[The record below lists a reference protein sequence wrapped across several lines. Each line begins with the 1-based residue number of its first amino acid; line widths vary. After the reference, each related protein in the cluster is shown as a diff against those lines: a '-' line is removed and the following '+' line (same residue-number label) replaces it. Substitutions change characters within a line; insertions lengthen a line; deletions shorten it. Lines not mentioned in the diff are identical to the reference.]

1 MRKCDII
8 SYLYQLIIGFYWV
21 LLVSLYYLK
30 KRGRKKKKKKNQLLT
45 ARSWPGTVSQA
56 LVLLQAA
63 WHSQVMN
70 NFK

>member
-30 KRGRKKKKKKNQLLT
+30 KRGRKKKKKKKP
-45 ARSWPGTVSQA
+45 AP
-56 LVLLQAA
+56 
-63 WHSQVMN
+63 HSQVQVLAWHCKSGLSVATSCLALTGN
-70 NFK
+70 E

>member
-1 MRKCDII
+1 MRKFNII

-30 KRGRKKKKKKNQLLT
+30 KRGRKKKKNQLLT

>member
-30 KRGRKKKKKKNQLLT
+30 KRGRKKKKKNQFLA